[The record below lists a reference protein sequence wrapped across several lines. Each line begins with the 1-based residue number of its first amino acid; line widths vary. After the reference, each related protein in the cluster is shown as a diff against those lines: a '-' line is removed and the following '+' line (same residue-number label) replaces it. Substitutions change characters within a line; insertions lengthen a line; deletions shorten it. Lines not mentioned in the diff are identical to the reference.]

1 MKDSGTKK
9 IWIRRAAIV
18 VLAFVNALSFSYITE
33 ITDPQRVFFG
43 TEIYGWNPSCI
54 AFFALD
60 IILLNRFFTKE
71 VIRDKRR
78 IIFSAIPGWLLS
90 LISIWGAFMV
100 FGNNSLSVKGTTIL
114 VSIPLSIG
122 MAFFVIPLFS
132 ELFGFFNKISDDK
145 KEEKPN
151 FLIKKPWLAF
161 VIIWAVIFVSFIP
174 VLLYWWPVNFI
185 YDADDQVYTYM
196 TNSMSTHHSI
206 LHTLFLGKAYE
217 WGYNRG
223 NVNAGMIIYS
233 LIQMLIL
240 SGSEAFFMEYLY
252 EKKVKKALRLA
263 VLFVFLFNPINSW
276 FAVSTIKGVLSAAF
290 IVIALTFFLRFMDDA
305 SKGIAKKIAFGI
317 GTAVFLVLSCHFRN
331 NMIYAVAA
339 GGIIAILLQKGLKK
353 KLVFLGVI
361 LATILCFKG
370 TEKLLI
376 NTTGA
381 YIKDTERES
390 MSVPLMCLARVAV
403 YHKDELKDIEY
414 NEIISYIPE
423 ESLSKYSY
431 VISDS
436 IKKDANETLLK
447 TNKMNFL
454 KLVAKIG
461 LKYPTE
467 YIETIAGLTAGYY
480 LPFDYPYFLGGTT
493 KLFTEPIYGDYP
505 MVANKNLLP
514 FGTAIMDYLFKD
526 TDGRLRVPLFGW
538 AWKGAMY
545 VWGYILAFFYL
556 LYRKDKKGLS
566 LMIIPLM
573 YLATCFLGPVSWLRY
588 IYINI
593 ATMPVITYLCTHS
606 GKNK

>member
-9 IWIRRAAIV
+9 IWLRRAAIV
-18 VLAFVNALSFSYITE
+18 VLAFVNALSISYITE
-33 ITDPQRVFFG
+33 ITDPNRVFFG

-71 VIRDKRR
+71 VIKDKRR
-78 IIFSAIPGWLLS
+78 IILSAIPGWLLS
-90 LISIWGAFMV
+90 LGSVWAAFMV
-100 FGNNSLSVKGTTIL
+100 FGNNSLLVKGTTIL
-114 VSIPLSIG
+114 ISIPLSIG
-122 MAFFVIPLFS
+122 MALFVIPLFS
-132 ELFGFFNKISDDK
+132 ELFGFFNKISNDK
-145 KEEKPN
+145 KEEKPGI
-151 FLIKKPWLAF
+151 LVKKPWLAF
-161 VIIWAVIFVSFIP
+161 VIIWAVIFISFVPI
-174 VLLYWWPVNFI
+174 LLYWWPVNFV
-185 YDADDQVYTYM
+185 YDADDQIYTYM
-196 TNSMSTHHSI
+196 SNSMSTHHSI

-223 NVNAGMIIYS
+223 DVNSGMIFYS
-233 LIQMLIL
+233 LIQMFIL

-263 VLFVFLFNPINSW
+263 ALFVFLFNPVNSW

-290 IVIALTFFLRFMDDA
+290 IVVALTFFLRFIDDK
-305 SKGIAKKIAFGI
+305 SKGVAKKIAFGI

-339 GGIIAILLQKGLKK
+339 GGIIAVLLQKGLKK
-353 KLVFLGVI
+353 KLVLLGVI

-376 NTTGA
+376 KTTGA
-381 YIKDTERES
+381 YVKDTQRES

-403 YHKDELKDIEY
+403 YHRDELTDLEY
-414 NEIISYIPE
+414 NEILAYIPE
-423 ESLSKYSY
+423 DSLQNYSY
-431 VISDS
+431 VISDG
-436 IKKDANETLLK
+436 IKNIANENLLK
-447 TNKMNFL
+447 NNKSNFL

-461 LKYPTE
+461 LKHPVE
-467 YIETIAGLTAGYY
+467 YIETFVGLTAGYY
-480 LPFDYPYFLGGTT
+480 YPFDYPYFLGGTT

-505 MVANKNLLP
+505 MVENKNILP
-514 FGTAIMDYLFKD
+514 FGTVIMDYLFKD
-526 TDGRLRVPLFGW
+526 TDGRLRVPLLGW
-538 AWKGAMY
+538 FWKSTVY
-545 VWGYILAFFYL
+545 VWGYIFTFFYL
-556 LYRKDKKGLS
+556 LYRKDKKGIS
-566 LMIIPLM
+566 VMIIPLM
-573 YLATCFLGPVSWLRY
+573 YLATCFFGPVSWMRY

>member
-1 MKDSGTKK
+1 MKKSNTKN
-9 IWIRRAAIV
+9 IWRKRISIV
-18 VLAFVNALSFSYITE
+18 VLAFLNALSISYITE

-71 VIRDKRR
+71 VIKDKRR
-78 IIFSAIPGWLLS
+78 IIFSSIPGWLLS
-90 LISIWGAFMV
+90 LGSVWAAFMV
-100 FGNNSLSVKGTTIL
+100 FGNNSLLAKGTTIL
-114 VSIPLSIG
+114 ISIPLSIG
-122 MAFFVIPLFS
+122 LAFFVIPLFS
-132 ELFGFFNKISDDK
+132 ELFGLLNKISDGK
-145 KEEKPN
+145 KEEKAN
-151 FLIKKPWLAF
+151 FLTKKPWLAF
-161 VIIWAVIFVSFIP
+161 VIIWALIFISFVPI
-174 VLLYWWPVNFI
+174 LLYWWPANFV

-196 TNSMSTHHSI
+196 TNSLSTHHSI

-223 NVNAGMIIYS
+223 DVNSGMIFYS

-252 EKKVKKALRLA
+252 EKKVRKELRLA
-263 VLFVFLFNPINSW
+263 ALLVFLLNPVNAW
-276 FAVSTIKGVLSAAF
+276 FAISTIKGVLSAAF
-290 IVIALTFFLRFMDDA
+290 IVVALTFFLRFIDDA
-305 SKGIAKKIAFGI
+305 SKGIGKKIALGI
-317 GTAVFLVLSCHFRN
+317 GVAVFLVLSCHFRN
-331 NMIYAVAA
+331 NMIYAVAV

-361 LATILCFKG
+361 LAIILCFKG

-381 YIKDTERES
+381 YVKDTQRES
-390 MSVPLMCLARVAV
+390 MSVPLMCLARVAKF
-403 YHKDELKDIEY
+403 HRDELTDLEY
-414 NEIISYIPE
+414 NEICAYIPE
-423 ESLSKYSY
+423 ESLEKYSY
-431 VISDS
+431 VISDG
-436 IKKDANETLLK
+436 IKNNANENLLK
-447 TNKMNFL
+447 TNKKNFL

-461 LKYPTE
+461 LKHPVE
-467 YIETIAGLTAGYY
+467 YIETFVGLTAGYFY
-480 LPFDYPYFLGGTT
+480 PFDYPYFLGGTT
-493 KLFTEPIYGDYP
+493 KLFAEPIYGDYP

-514 FGTAIMDYLFKD
+514 FGTSVMDYLFKD
-526 TDGRLRVPLFGW
+526 TDGRLRIPLLGW
-538 AWKGAMY
+538 MWKSTIY
-545 VWGYILAFFYL
+545 VWGYIFAFFYL